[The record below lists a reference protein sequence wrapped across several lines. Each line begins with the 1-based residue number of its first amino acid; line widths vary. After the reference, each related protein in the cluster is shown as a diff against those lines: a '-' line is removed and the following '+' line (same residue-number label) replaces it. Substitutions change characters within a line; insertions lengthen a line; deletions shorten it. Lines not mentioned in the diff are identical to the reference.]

1 MYIASG
7 WTLNSTNSPLA
18 IKRRFKVTTLLSDS
32 SCFSHNMHT
41 CKNREFCSS
50 KMSESSTK
58 ELWEVAGGRKKHNRV
73 VINGVA
79 VNGDILPLRLILC
92 TVQRE

>member
-1 MYIASG
+1 
-7 WTLNSTNSPLA
+7 
-18 IKRRFKVTTLLSDS
+18 
-32 SCFSHNMHT
+32 
-41 CKNREFCSS
+41 
-50 KMSESSTK
+50 MSESSTK